1 MRALSDM
8 MKDPETVEIMLRLAD
23 AYDKLAERADIRSN
37 GGFPPPPWDGQLIHR
52 KAPVKVTGAKLDA

>member
-37 GGFPPPPWDGQLIHR
+37 GGFPPRRGM
-52 KAPVKVTGAKLDA
+52 VN